1 VLFGEG
7 DTPWP
12 KVLDAAASVG
22 GAEYL
27 LLEQEGSRFPPL
39 ETVRKCLLNFRR
51 IRPAGEI

>member
-51 IRPAGEI
+51 IRPVGVI